1 MQKNNTLHKYTNTHT
16 YTSNI
21 LTDTNCGN
29 SYVFLQ
35 FGSLDIYIY
44 TTRHA

>member
-1 MQKNNTLHKYTNTHT
+1 MQKKHILHKYTNTHT

-29 SYVFLQ
+29 SSVFLQ
-35 FGSLDIYIY
+35 FESRDIY
-44 TTRHA
+44 TTRHG